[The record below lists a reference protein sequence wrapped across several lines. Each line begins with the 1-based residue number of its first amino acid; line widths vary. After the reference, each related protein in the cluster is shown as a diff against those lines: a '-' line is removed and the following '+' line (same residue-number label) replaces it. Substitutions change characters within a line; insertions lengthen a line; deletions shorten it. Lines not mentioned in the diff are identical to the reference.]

1 MEGDQAEAGQAAGN
15 EGSQTAEG
23 TQADE
28 GNQEA
33 DNQQEGN
40 NGEENAQADAAQGE
54 VVEGNAGR
62 AEGEEVKQEENTKGD
77 VKGEVIKEEGQQ
89 DQKRDTVKET
99 NRPEGSIGASA
110 FEDHYYEAMKPNY
123 QWINWSEQDILIAL
137 STDKPVYRPGDT
149 LYASA
154 YFFNHTTKAP
164 INCQSYTPTLSLI
177 NSKQENVF
185 EFTPS
190 DQSGCSGTSMLY
202 KIQLP
207 EDIKGG
213 MYILNLNYYSLPQS
227 RILIRIRDYQQ
238 TVLVSLDYDKESYN
252 PGDQVQGKLNVIDKQ
267 IDPGFENSS
276 FDVSTSAGDKVENI
290 DIGEDGTGTFS
301 FTIPQ
306 DWKEDSIFV
315 TFTVRLG
322 ASESVKTDVVT
333 VNQKETVIID
343 FTGESGRII
352 YGISNKVYFEVFSD
366 ESRSDHLD
374 ISGAEL
380 IEEGSSGSSNVLA
393 DKVSTIFFGRGLFR
407 FTPQQ
412 GNKYYLRWQETIY
425 PMDIDE
431 YNKYFEIGAFKS
443 DTKVILSVRNPVVES
458 GEDLDIRIINSNP
471 TNTVVLVLTLSQK
484 ENILYSRRILLENE
498 KTDVKVS
505 GEDFDLM
512 NGGVFSVDLYEPG
525 YITQNQDITNDQRVY
540 QEESS
545 FSYQMVANNLC
556 FMLPKDKLDIQ
567 IITDKDKYEP
577 GDTVNY
583 EVRVLDHLTQ
593 QPPKDEVIIGLSAT
607 DLTPFLEL
615 DKNRQPAN
623 LVSKV
628 YLEKEIKPTEQYE
641 FLNANQYLDFFYLPE
656 DCQCDSIQESKLKL
670 ELLMGTQKW
679 RLYMFDPNFQQYREN
694 QVSEEDTFEYYIY
707 QNLLLKGTEYILYKE
722 AMQDGAVA
730 QEAAGG
736 AEATNAGGQVEKNTQ
751 QDDSTGE
758 GAQEEGAQ
766 EEASQEQESGGD
778 TTEETKNNQAER
790 TDFTQT
796 QLFTDYIFTAQG
808 RYKGSFKLS
817 DLISTFRFEVNAITY
832 DGVYGVHR
840 KTFTTE
846 KDFFIDSKI
855 PLFLTSQDSL
865 DVPIII
871 NNRRSESVTV
881 ELTATSNLNY
891 DALTLEL
898 SESSVTVDPSST
910 KQVVLKMKA
919 NQQTFEDF
927 KVTLSAN
934 CGENCSDSFSTDT
947 RIIGRGFPV
956 IKSDSGF
963 IGAGEISFVSDA
975 SLSVA
980 LPESYEE
987 GTLQVRAKVYTSQL
1001 DHIYEALAAL
1011 IREPHGCFEQTSATT
1026 YPLVM
1031 ALIFLESLPDKN
1043 DQINKMIAEG
1053 KTNLKK
1059 GYDKLISYEC
1069 SEGGYEWFGSC
1080 PGNEA
1085 LTAYGLLQFNEMKE
1099 VLSDVDDSMITR
1111 TKEWLIGRKDGK
1123 GSFKVAQNGLDEF
1136 ANPPADIA
1144 DAYILWVLTSI
1155 GGGAGLET
1163 EIDAVV
1169 EKEKTSDD
1177 NYFRALV
1184 ALILYNVDRVE
1195 EASAL
1200 SKILEASQDKKTGE
1214 VLRKVTSI
1222 TRSYG
1227 ISLNIETTSLSA
1239 LAWMKDPSKQFAKAT
1254 DLAVGYIISN
1264 IQNGMFGSTQATIL
1278 ALKVLI
1284 EVLRNSNFEGQ
1295 GTFELTIDGEVVS
1308 TKSFNDETDSSA
1320 MGK

>member
-1 MEGDQAEAGQAAGN
+1 M
-15 EGSQTAEG
+15 
-23 TQADE
+23 
-28 GNQEA
+28 
-33 DNQQEGN
+33 
-40 NGEENAQADAAQGE
+40 
-54 VVEGNAGR
+54 
-62 AEGEEVKQEENTKGD
+62 
-77 VKGEVIKEEGQQ
+77 
-89 DQKRDTVKET
+89 
-99 NRPEGSIGASA
+99 GASA
-110 FEDHYYEAMKPNY
+110 FEDHYYKAMKPNW
-123 QWINWSEQDILIAL
+123 QWTNWSEEDILVAL
-137 STDKPVYRPGDT
+137 SSDKPVYRPGDT

-164 INCQSYTPTLSLI
+164 INCQRYTPTLSLM
-177 NSKQENVF
+177 NSKEENIF

-190 DQSGCSGTSMLY
+190 SQSGCAGTSMVY
-202 KIQLP
+202 RIQLP
-207 EDIKGG
+207 EDVRGG
-213 MYILNLNYYSLPQS
+213 LYTLNLNYYSLPQS

-290 DIGEDGTGTFS
+290 DIGADGTGTFT

-306 DWKEDSIFV
+306 DWTEDSIFV

-333 VNQKETVIID
+333 VNQKETLIID
-343 FTGESGRII
+343 FTGESGRIV

-366 ESRSDHLD
+366 ESRSEHLD
-374 ISGAEL
+374 ISGAQL
-380 IEEGSSGSSNVLA
+380 IEEGTSGSSNVLA
-393 DKVSTIFFGRGLFR
+393 DKVSTIFFGRGFVR

-412 GNKYYLRWQETIY
+412 GNKYYLRRQETNY

-431 YNKYFEIGAFKS
+431 YNKYFEIGAFKG

-458 GEDLDIRIINSNP
+458 GDDLDITIINSDP
-471 TNTVVLVLTLSQK
+471 TNIVVLVLTVSQK
-484 ENILYSRRILLENE
+484 ENILYSRRILLEKE
-498 KTDVKVS
+498 KTDVKVN
-505 GEDFDLM
+505 GEHFYLM
-512 NGGVFSVDLYEPG
+512 NGGVFSVNLFEPG
-525 YITQNQDITNDQRVY
+525 YIIQNQDLTRDQVVNGGD
-540 QEESS
+540 SG

-556 FMLPKDKLDIQ
+556 FMLPKDKLDVQ
-567 IITDKDKYEP
+567 IITDKNSYEP
-577 GDTVNY
+577 GDTVTY
-583 EVRVLDHLTQ
+583 EVIVLDHATQ
-593 QPPKDEVIIGLSAT
+593 QPPRDEVIIGLSAT

-615 DKNRQPAN
+615 DKNRQPPN

-628 YLEKEIKPTEQYE
+628 YLEKEIKPTQQYE
-641 FLNANQYLDFFYLPE
+641 FLNANQYLDFFYMPE
-656 DCQCDSIQESKLKL
+656 DCTCEAIQESKLKL

-679 RLYMFDPNFQQYREN
+679 RLYMFDPNFQQTREN
-694 QVSEEDTFEYYIY
+694 QISEEDTFEYYIY
-707 QNLLLKGTEYILYKE
+707 QNLLLKGTEYIIYE
-722 AMQDGAVA
+722 RQEMQDGAVA
-730 QEAAGG
+730 EEAAGQ
-736 AEATNAGGQVEKNTQ
+736 AGGEVRDKEGQVDQTANEETEEQ
-751 QDDSTGE
+751 TTDDSQEGDSEGETTGE
-758 GAQEEGAQ
+758 
-766 EEASQEQESGGD
+766 
-778 TTEETKNNQAER
+778 TEETEESQAER

-796 QLFTDYIFTAQG
+796 QIFTDYIFTAQG

-832 DGVYGVHR
+832 DGVYGINR

-846 KDFFIDSKI
+846 KDFFIESKI
-855 PLFLTSQDSL
+855 PLFMTSQDSL
-865 DVPIII
+865 NVPIVIH
-871 NNRRSESVTV
+871 NRRSESVTV
-881 ELTATSNLNY
+881 QLTATSNLDY
-891 DALTLEL
+891 DALTLGL
-898 SESSVTVDPSST
+898 SESSVTVDASST
-910 KQVVLKMKA
+910 KQVIMTMKA
-919 NQQTFEDF
+919 TQQTFEDF

-934 CGENCSDSFSTDT
+934 CGEDCSDSFSTDT

-963 IGAGEISFVSDA
+963 IGAGEISFVTDA

-980 LPESYEE
+980 LPESYEQ

-1011 IREPHGCFEQTSATT
+1011 IREPHGCFEQTSSTT

-1031 ALIFLESLPDKN
+1031 ALIFLENLPDKN

-1053 KTNLKK
+1053 KANLKK
-1059 GYDKLISYEC
+1059 GYDKLISFEC

-1080 PGNEA
+1080 PGHEA

-1099 VLSDVDDSMITR
+1099 VLSDVDESMLERTR
-1111 TKEWLIGRKDGK
+1111 KWLLGRRDGK
-1123 GSFKVAQNGLDEF
+1123 GSFNVAQNGLDSF

-1155 GGGAGLET
+1155 GSGEGLEK
-1163 EIDAVV
+1163 EIEAVV

-1195 EASAL
+1195 EARAL
-1200 SKILEASQDKKTGE
+1200 SKVLEASQDQKTGE

-1227 ISLNIETTSLSA
+1227 ISLNIETTALSA
-1239 LAWMKDPSKQFAKAT
+1239 LAWMKDPSSEFNKAT
-1254 DLAVGYIISN
+1254 DLAVGYIIAN
-1264 IQNGMFGSTQATIL
+1264 IKNGMFGSTQATIL

-1295 GTFELTIDGEVVS
+1295 GTFELTIAGEVVS
-1308 TKSFNDETDSSA
+1308 TKSFNDDTDSSQ
-1320 MGK
+1320 MGKYISINYKNTCPTKIC